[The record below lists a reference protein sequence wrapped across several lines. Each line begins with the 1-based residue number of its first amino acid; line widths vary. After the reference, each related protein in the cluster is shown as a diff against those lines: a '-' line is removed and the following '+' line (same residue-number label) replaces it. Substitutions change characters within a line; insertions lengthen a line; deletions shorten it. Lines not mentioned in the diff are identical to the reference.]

1 MNDLVNYC
9 PLLETLSLDMVLID
23 WNNNSLQTLIDGC
36 TKLKELSLLLYD
48 NAWDS
53 FTETSQALE
62 KLEKLELTIHCGL
75 TITESAVDHICKS
88 NVTSIRFLQKTSIF
102 DPNIILS
109 KIQSKC
115 KSIKSV
121 EMNISEITN
130 EGIDQL
136 SKLNESILEL
146 SLYEPTITN
155 NLLTALSNMKLKD
168 LNLSDMKKT
177 SFSNQFKK
185 LFRGDKIK
193 KKESLLLYD
202 PIANEKKMDSKFK
215 NKIIHGKKNFNSIF
229 NPIKQYEGT
238 TLAHNIVELELSSK
252 DYFQDSD
259 LQNIGIYCTALRW
272 VSLSFPNTYPKTVC
286 SLVNCPELII
296 VQLTVT
302 QPENNSEYSP
312 SDEDVHEVNRSLRV
326 PDNNDID
333 LDNID
338 DIRNNSD
345 SDDSSDEDI
354 NPNNNR
360 DNNNNANH
368 RRNRRG
374 INDENVLLLNKNKT
388 KKTKLSLNRFKAS
401 SPECQSLVTLSQYG
415 KKIRFLQ
422 LCGSVGLTDYTLKH
436 IANLDSLNTFWI
448 KDCNDFTFN
457 GVCQFSEA
465 KWKTLKRT
473 QLNTQLRARLI

>member
-1 MNDLVNYC
+1 M
-9 PLLETLSLDMVLID
+9 
-23 WNNNSLQTLIDGC
+23 
-36 TKLKELSLLLYD
+36 
-48 NAWDS
+48 
-53 FTETSQALE
+53 E

-75 TITESAVDHICKS
+75 TITESAVDHICKP

-102 DPNIILS
+102 DSNIILS

-121 EMNISEITN
+121 EMNISDITN

-136 SKLNESILEL
+136 SKLNDSILEL

-155 NLLTALSNMKLKD
+155 DLLTVLSNMKLKD
-168 LNLSDMKKT
+168 LNLSDMNKT

-185 LFRGDKIK
+185 LFRGNKIK
-193 KKESLLLYD
+193 RKEPLLLYD
-202 PIANEKKMDSKFK
+202 PIANEKKMNSKFK
-215 NKIIHGKKNFNSIF
+215 NKIIRGKKNFNNIF

-238 TLAHNIVELELSSK
+238 VLAHSIVELELSSK

-272 VSLSFPNTYPKTVC
+272 VSLSFPNAYPKTVC

-302 QPENNSEYSP
+302 QPVNNSSYSTN
-312 SDEDVHEVNRSLRV
+312 DEDAHEVNRSLRV

-338 DIRNNSD
+338 NIDDIGNNNG

-354 NPNNNR
+354 NSNNNR
-360 DNNNNANH
+360 NNYYNSNH
-368 RRNRRG
+368 RRNRRH
-374 INDENVLLLNKNKT
+374 NTDENVLLLNKNKT
-388 KKTKLSLNRFKAS
+388 KKATLPLNRFKAS
-401 SPECQSLVTLSQYG
+401 SPECQSLVTLSQHG

-422 LCGSVGLTDYTLKH
+422 LCGPIGLTDYTLKH
-436 IANLDSLNTFWI
+436 IANLESLNTFWI
-448 KDCNDFTFN
+448 KECNDFTFN

-465 KWKTLKRT
+465 KWKVCLHIKKFIFLYTLMK
-473 QLNTQLRARLI
+473 NNY